1 MLLQEELFPQAA
13 LILEKAGFNPH
24 NLLNSSSPSAGSVGD
39 GRRERSPFY
48 CCFPLPPT
56 QPTVQEDGTN
66 LAQRLFI
73 VCQPSGVSEKVLRD
87 AFCRFGNL
95 IDVYLLSGMVFL
107 HGDVMLL
114 NLFFFFFAKLLSH
127 IYPVKCI

>member
-1 MLLQEELFPQAA
+1 MQSLQKILKSIIFLQAA
-13 LILEKAGFNPH
+13 MILEKAGINPH
-24 NLLNSSSPSAGSVGD
+24 NLLSSSSNAGSVGD
-39 GRRERSPFY
+39 GRRERSAFY
-48 CCFPLPPT
+48 CSIPLPPP

-95 IDVYLLSGMVFL
+95 IDVYLLSG
-107 HGDVMLL
+107 
-114 NLFFFFFAKLLSH
+114 LSFSC
-127 IYPVKCI
+127 KWD